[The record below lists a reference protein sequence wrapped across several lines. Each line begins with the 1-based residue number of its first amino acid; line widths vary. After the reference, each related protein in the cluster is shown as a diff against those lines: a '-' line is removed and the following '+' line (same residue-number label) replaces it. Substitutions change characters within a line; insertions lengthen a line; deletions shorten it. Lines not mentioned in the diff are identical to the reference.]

1 MGRVK
6 RPGEM
11 KCLPVSIIVIIIIIV
26 ITMSFVVDW
35 LIAEVLCLK
44 QGGYGG
50 RVHYFLKNAVLYI
63 PLYGFY
69 LGTVS

>member
-1 MGRVK
+1 MGHVK

-11 KCLPVSIIVIIIIIV
+11 KCLPVSIIVIIITI
-26 ITMSFVVDW
+26 ITMSFLVDW